1 MVFKRRISCW
11 LLGLMLTGCAP
22 GHFFGEPPKIER
34 GIIRVEPAKV
44 FTEIVSVE
52 GSRGWEWG
60 GPFKLGGE
68 RGFGGELAAVFE
80 EAVISEL
87 REAGFEVNQ
96 TQSVDAVLVLQLEM
110 FYKRRFY
117 DHLVAESIKGF
128 SGDNTKPL
136 FEIGLVKVWWPLA
149 YTRAGA
155 VRRQAGKIIRDLVEK
170 MSSE

>member
-1 MVFKRRISCW
+1 
-11 LLGLMLTGCAP
+11 MLTGCAP

-34 GIIRVEPAKV
+34 ADIRVEPAKV

-60 GPFKLGGE
+60 GPFKLGGAQRHDE
-68 RGFGGELAAVFE
+68 LARELAAVFE

-128 SGDNTKPL
+128 SGDNTKPP
-136 FEIGLVKVWWPLA
+136 FEIGLVKVWFPLA